1 MTDPNTLDMLQHAT
15 SGQLSPY
22 GRTSNTLP
30 DGRMRPKEAAK
41 YLGFEVGT
49 LANWRMRANGPDYVK
64 AGSRVFYFQQALDAW
79 ISENCEQPK
88 PSAMA

>member
-1 MTDPNTLDMLQHAT
+1 MTNSNSLDMLQHAT

-22 GRTSNTLP
+22 GRPVNILP
-30 DGRMRPKEAAK
+30 DGRMTPKEAAK

-79 ISENCEQPK
+79 VSGDCEQPK